1 MQIQQV
7 NRSDAERVWVNIT
20 NVDGKTITT
29 HYPVYL
35 MTNNKNSSSVGTN
48 EAAQESNSCLNGEG
62 SFIGL
67 ANEDIPNN
75 DVGEVQVYG
84 YHESALI
91 YRIVG
96 SVTVIPGHPLG
107 PGNQGASVGLSSLGA
122 TQGLLGPVVAL
133 DTVTATMHSLGSINY
148 VDHVF
153 LRAV

>member
-35 MTNNKNSSSVGTN
+35 MTNNKNSST
-48 EAAQESNSCLNGEG
+48 
-62 SFIGL
+62 
-67 ANEDIPNN
+67 
-75 DVGEVQVYG
+75 
-84 YHESALI
+84 
-91 YRIVG
+91 
-96 SVTVIPGHPLG
+96 
-107 PGNQGASVGLSSLGA
+107 GA

-133 DTVTATMHSLGSINY
+133 DTVTATLHSLGSINY

-153 LRAV
+153 LRSV

>member
-35 MTNNKNSSSVGTN
+35 MTNNKNTSSVGTN

-75 DVGEVQVYG
+75 DVGEVQDCNY
-84 YHESALI
+84 ALT
-91 YRIVG
+91 RCHQLRG
-96 SVTVIPGHPLG
+96 SR
-107 PGNQGASVGLSSLGA
+107 
-122 TQGLLGPVVAL
+122 
-133 DTVTATMHSLGSINY
+133 
-148 VDHVF
+148 F
-153 LRAV
+153 LACCLNKLR